1 MSSEYIPGYALF
13 AADKVHDNNLGT
25 QCLSGKGTTPSWLT
39 VKLASSTKPVGF
51 VIVRNRQDGFN
62 YMLGEFEI
70 WLGNGFGETGYQCGG
85 TLDGDTISHIA
96 VDCGAQ
102 TGYQYVTLKQKEIS
116 YVTIA
121 ELEVYAAA

>member
-1 MSSEYIPGYALF
+1 MSSEYLVGVASF
-13 AADKVHDNNLGT
+13 GAGMVHDGKMNT
-25 QCLSGKGTTPSWLT
+25 QCLSGRGTTPSWLT

-51 VIVRNRQDGFN
+51 VIVRNRQDDFS

-70 WLGNGFGETGYQCGG
+70 WLGNGFGEMGYQCGG